1 MLNFKTRYL
10 GYDNMTNPI
19 EGEQTTKKNSQLK
32 KCQWTKLERNTIK
45 KNIQN
50 NNEIK
55 KTGTKFNMK
64 IN

>member
-1 MLNFKTRYL
+1 
-10 GYDNMTNPI
+10 MTNPI

-32 KCQWTKLERNTIK
+32 KYQWTKLERNTIK
-45 KNIQN
+45 KSIQN

>member
-1 MLNFKTRYL
+1 
-10 GYDNMTNPI
+10 MTNPI
-19 EGEQTTKKNSQLK
+19 EREQTTKKNSQLK